1 VFARMK
7 SKVIETIIKNK
18 DREINNKTNNKNVG
32 IYMIYINNFDDDKII
47 PIYIGQTGCGEN
59 RNFQNRYKE
68 HIQEI
73 MALNRLKYDY
83 YKELLFKRFY
93 DGHYKACKIFQY
105 MIEHKCTLKD
115 FKMIV
120 LEEIEGK
127 TGGLQEVLDELEQK
141 YFSEYLPAFFGFNQ
155 INTVVELNKEFY
167 SGFGK
172 EEHLRESQKLLRY
185 ELDDCENFIRFFG
198 YGYTKFNYYHVFP
211 KMLPFSSK
219 NDEKTAQKIKETIK
233 ILNDKHYDAKKFES
247 YEREIPKLIEQ
258 KKQLKIEVEDSK
270 NEFLKKYER
279 KIKKYC
285 EDNKIGVIQKYDEII
300 KMLIYKNEN
309 RITDFNK
316 YLKRKKIDNNIL
328 DILNKDKNFVKI
340 TNNIVEKQKELYDV
354 EDRLHKCMSAKGND
368 DLQRI
373 LPKEDYNVLPLKDKY
388 EEIKFKDVGENTLI
402 INFEFSNNGI
412 SKDFW
417 YFTFDLIK
425 MDYLLKINNEKI
437 EKKNIFIKQP
447 EEYDEVGEYF
457 EKDFGDRLKFKKQA
471 FCVRKFPNY
480 ISTTMEFKNG
490 INEYTLRD
498 KELVDYNDV
507 LDELNL
513 LINEKTEVQIMVRD
527 RMKSKCK
534 EFIKYDYKKE
544 NLIKKKLL
552 EVK

>member
-1 VFARMK
+1 
-7 SKVIETIIKNK
+7 
-18 DREINNKTNNKNVG
+18 
-32 IYMIYINNFDDDKII
+32 
-47 PIYIGQTGCGEN
+47 
-59 RNFQNRYKE
+59 
-68 HIQEI
+68 
-73 MALNRLKYDY
+73 
-83 YKELLFKRFY
+83 
-93 DGHYKACKIFQY
+93 
-105 MIEHKCTLKD
+105 
-115 FKMIV
+115 
-120 LEEIEGK
+120 
-127 TGGLQEVLDELEQK
+127 
-141 YFSEYLPAFFGFNQ
+141 
-155 INTVVELNKEFY
+155 
-167 SGFGK
+167 
-172 EEHLRESQKLLRY
+172 
-185 ELDDCENFIRFFG
+185 
-198 YGYTKFNYYHVFP
+198 
-211 KMLPFSSK
+211 
-219 NDEKTAQKIKETIK
+219 
-233 ILNDKHYDAKKFES
+233 
-247 YEREIPKLIEQ
+247 
-258 KKQLKIEVEDSK
+258 
-270 NEFLKKYER
+270 
-279 KIKKYC
+279 
-285 EDNKIGVIQKYDEII
+285 
-300 KMLIYKNEN
+300 MLIYKNEN